1 MILPET
7 ENVRPVTVSVRD
19 VVVSNELRL
28 SINYGSISL
37 DQATAEVFLPVLIHF
52 INTGEMLK

>member
-19 VVVSNELRL
+19 GVVSNELRL
-28 SINYGSISL
+28 SINSGSISL